1 MPTFEYRARDRVGD
15 AITGVLEAPGVDI
28 ARTRLGEMGY
38 IPVTLKEGK
47 GKGKA
52 KGKAKGESEGFSL
65 NVTLVK
71 PKVRLKDLIVF
82 NRQLATLF
90 AAGIPLLRA
99 IQALSEQMEN
109 VTFKEVLGAVSEDI
123 QEGTAFSEALA
134 KHPKVFS
141 GLFVAMIKAG
151 EASGTMD
158 TILMRLA
165 DLAEHDAATKAKI
178 KAATRYP
185 KIVISVMVIA
195 IAILMKFVVPNFVQI
210 FEHVQ
215 LELPLATRILI
226 VASNIFTN
234 YWYIL
239 FFAAGGLYFAYRQY
253 CKTKTGRRQV
263 DSLALKLPI
272 FGPIF
277 LKIAMSIFTRTMSTL
292 NRSGLSI
299 IKNLEIC
306 AEVVEN
312 VVIAQLIN
320 DLKESVKQG
329 ESISVTMK
337 KSKYFTP
344 MVIQMMSAGEES
356 GELDSMLVKV
366 SEYYDME
373 VDCAI
378 SNISSLIEPI
388 LLAFLGAVVLF
399 LMLAIFMPMWDMTK
413 LAKQ

>member
-1 MPTFEYRARDRVGD
+1 MPTFEYRARDRVGG
-15 AITGVLEAPGVDI
+15 AITGVLEAPGVEV

-47 GKGKA
+47 AEGKA
-52 KGKAKGESEGFSL
+52 EGESKGFDL
-65 NVTLVK
+65 NITIIK
-71 PKVRLKDLIVF
+71 PKVRQKDLIVF

-99 IQALSEQMEN
+99 IQALAEQMEN
-109 VTFKEVLGAVSEDI
+109 VTFKEVLVAVSRDI
-123 QEGTAFSEALA
+123 QEGSAFSEALA

-141 GLFVAMIKAG
+141 ELFVAMIKAG
-151 EASGTMD
+151 EESGTMD
-158 TILMRLA
+158 SILMRLA

-215 LELPLATRILI
+215 LELPLATRLLMT
-226 VASNIFTN
+226 ASNIFTN

-239 FFAAGGLYFAYRQY
+239 FFAAGGLYYVFRQY

-263 DSLALKLPI
+263 DALALKLPI

-306 AEVVEN
+306 ADVVEN
-312 VVIAQLIN
+312 VVISEVILN
-320 DLKESVKQG
+320 LKESVKQG

-337 KSKYFTP
+337 KSKFFTP

-356 GELDSMLVKV
+356 GELDNMLEKV

-373 VDCAI
+373 VDYSI

-388 LLAFLGAVVLF
+388 LLVFLGGMVLF

>member
-1 MPTFEYRARDRVGD
+1 MPNFEYRARDRFGEAV
-15 AITGVLEAPGVDI
+15 TGVLEAPGVDI
-28 ARTRLGEMGY
+28 ARSRLGEMGY
-38 IPVTLKEGK
+38 VPIAIKEDK
-47 GKGKA
+47 GKS
-52 KGKAKGESEGFSL
+52 KAKGESKGF
-65 NVTLVK
+65 NFNITLMK
-71 PKVRLKDLIVF
+71 PKVRPKDLIVF

-99 IQALSEQMEN
+99 IQALAEQMEN
-109 VTFKEVLGAVSEDI
+109 ATFKEVLGVVAKDI
-123 QEGTAFSEALA
+123 QEGSAFSEALA
-134 KHPKVFS
+134 KHPKVFNDITI
-141 GLFVAMIKAG
+141 AMVKAG

-158 TILMRLA
+158 SILMRLA

-185 KIVISVMVIA
+185 KIVIGVMVVA
-195 IAILMKFVVPNFVQI
+195 ICVLMNFVVPNFVKI
-210 FEHVQ
+210 FEQVQ
-215 LELPLATRILI
+215 LELPLATKILI
-226 VASNIFTN
+226 MASNIFSN

-239 FFAAGGLYFAYRQY
+239 FVGTVGLYFAYRQY
-253 CKTKTGRRQV
+253 GKTKTGRRHI
-263 DSLALKLPI
+263 DTLALKLPV

-306 AEVVEN
+306 ADVVDN
-312 VVIAQLIN
+312 VVIGNVIS

-356 GELDSMLVKV
+356 GELDNMLEKV

-373 VDCAI
+373 VDYSIA
-378 SNISSLIEPI
+378 NISSLIEPI
-388 LLAFLGAVVLF
+388 LLVFLGGMVLF
-399 LMLAIFMPMWDMTK
+399 LMLAIFLPMWDMTK
-413 LAKQ
+413 LAEQ